1 MGIFVE
7 YKTAIANNAGDVN
20 LANTPVTIIEA
31 VDQSI
36 IVTDIDVCNIGN
48 QPIRLNLQYQQTAG
62 ESGLPAVF
70 RLKNILVDPNGSINL
85 GQLLVNQ
92 SFPSIS
98 GNGIFLEG
106 DPTTSTV
113 SSLIFFTNGY
123 SQICNCTI
131 GYVLLL
137 ETPFGGFC

>member
-1 MGIFVE
+1 MSIFVE
-7 YKTAIANNAGDVN
+7 YETAIGNDGGNIN
-20 LANTPVTIIEA
+20 LANTPVTLIEA
-31 VDQSI
+31 VEHSI
-36 IVTDIDVCNIGN
+36 MVTDIDVCNIGN
-48 QPIRLNLQYQQTAG
+48 QPIRLNLQYQQTVDG
-62 ESGLPAVF
+62 DGLPAVF
-70 RLKNILVDPNGSINL
+70 RLKNVLVDPNGSINL

-98 GNGIFLEG
+98 GNGILLKG

-131 GYVLLL
+131 GYVVFL